1 MDAAVRAAVKDERE
15 GAFTWSRRKAGAQVV
30 PLVAMSLGL
39 WWLQKRA
46 AAGCDVLGSV
56 YWGDGVSCLAAL
68 LELLGLAAIVAGV
81 AFIFW
86 PAALV
91 VAGVA
96 MIWVSRQVAR
106 V

>member
-1 MDAAVRAAVKDERE
+1 
-15 GAFTWSRRKAGAQVV
+15 
-30 PLVAMSLGL
+30 MSFLTT
-39 WWLQKRA
+39 
-46 AAGCDVLGSV
+46 
-56 YWGDGVSCLAAL
+56 L

-96 MIWVSRQVAR
+96 MIWVSRQVTR